1 MTGLRHARVL
11 LSERVFAA
19 RVKPAYTGAMRAVW
33 KKIRYRL
40 EWLGLKSATK
50 FIPLLSR
57 KACYRLAL
65 FLGSLGAVL
74 DRRGRRGALSNLHV
88 GFGDE
93 ISAEGRAHIVRAS
106 YQHFA
111 RTHLV
116 FFCSPRSEEPRVGE

>member
-1 MTGLRHARVL
+1 
-11 LSERVFAA
+11 
-19 RVKPAYTGAMRAVW
+19 MRAVW

-74 DRRGRRGALSNLHV
+74 DRWGRRVALSNLHV
-88 GFGDE
+88 VFGVV
-93 ISAEGRAHIVRAS
+93 ISAEGRAQIVRES
-106 YQHFA
+106 YQHVS
-111 RTHLV
+111 RTILD
-116 FFCSPRSEEPRVGE
+116 FFWSPRLTT